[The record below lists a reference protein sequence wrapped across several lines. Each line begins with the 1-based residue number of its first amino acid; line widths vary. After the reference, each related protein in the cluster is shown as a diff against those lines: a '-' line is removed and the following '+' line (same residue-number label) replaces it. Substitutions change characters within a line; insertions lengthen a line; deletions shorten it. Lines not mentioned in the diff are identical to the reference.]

1 MLALWVF
8 HAPVAG
14 PAAKQESVRPRP
26 SSVASAEKTS
36 KSNSLS
42 PQDGPWMA
50 SRNHFAGIWKAGEC
64 PPLPP
69 ISTPA
74 KGAADGEVRQQVWCI
89 PPGETVTAMMAIVP
103 DPVHTH
109 MSLVFDR
116 SIEAINLATES
127 ANYVM
132 DRYWLPWR
140 PAALA
145 GSAESSAREGM
156 AESQPGLLLF
166 RWNGSAAQD
175 GEPGS
180 SGATLLYVFLV
191 SDTST
196 DGINGAQ
203 FSRAVDYIQ
212 QLCTGLQHCYGK
224 TDAIRILG
232 PTFSGSLYSLRRLVQ
247 SRATQQ
253 FVAYSGTV
261 SSRCA
266 QENQGL
272 AKSTKECTTSVAM
285 PVTNL
290 KFQSLVMDTETAVG
304 NFMRWL
310 ETDDHID
317 CTRQPDV
324 AILSE
329 AATAYGKASRSPAS
343 VSLNTAKAS
352 DSSSMRAG
360 KAAASGESAQ
370 NLCYASFAYPREISM
385 LRNAYGKSAASPP
398 PPGSQNYLP
407 LDLADLEPNKIDET
421 PEFSRSQSPLSK
433 EAVLMDFA
441 NEMRREHYK
450 YIGIIGSNVL
460 DVMFLANFLRTSCPD
475 IRIFV
480 LNSDLLF
487 ERDSENAPYIGTLAL
502 ATYPMIGRD
511 LRWAG
516 AAQDLPRLPF
526 GDGYEE
532 GQFNAALYLLKGL
545 LPQEITAVPYEAT
558 GSFADADSSTGLQPV
573 LPLWVT
579 VVGTSGFWPVQVLR
593 GTETAGTMD
602 RDSHWR
608 LEASDYSPAWKAA
621 TIVLSAIALLEVLVL
636 LIATPVLSRLH
647 DFAVAAP
654 ACSDRLFFINVAS
667 ANLALCLAL
676 AAEPAWMYGKEAG
689 HVVPLISVIAAI
701 AIAAVVLTCYYVNQ
715 TCYSQKKIPG
725 KADPKLVGMQALY
738 TGIWVF
744 ALVGALIW
752 WALLGSDRGHYGLF
766 FSYRAIHLATGVSP
780 LTPMLPL
787 WACMYAWSIFEIVRL
802 RFNNSARPRLN
813 VAAGFPG
820 SRSEYDIAHSVRRYF
835 LDRNYVI
842 AFFVALGVWLMAFN
856 PRRPFQLFEEAQFG
870 WLYEVWFVL
879 VVMVMLSSG
888 FRLGQIWMELRKL
901 LRELERSPI
910 RDAFSRL
917 KGESWS
923 PIWQSGGEED
933 AWTNMSRS
941 FDVLKQ
947 IRLCSKSLD
956 EGLKTSIG
964 QAEKARA
971 EVRAL
976 VYPGSGQQVSGEP
989 SALAAEVLRTRK
1001 ELSRSLQE
1009 KFSAI
1014 QNVLAAVLHRALLV
1028 LQQEWDRRCL
1038 PEKEAYAES
1047 ASSQV
1052 IVYCADQKPAQH
1064 EEKDERTVPLLEQ
1077 YVALRYVAFI
1087 RAVLGH
1093 VRLLLIFLAISFSL
1107 MLISLNV
1114 YSFEPHQSLIWS
1126 FTTIFGVIAIM
1137 AIGVLM
1143 EAHRNEILSRV
1154 SGTKPNELGWAF
1166 YARVISLGAAPLITL
1181 LATHFPSI
1189 GKFLLSFFQPGLEAL
1204 K

>member
-1 MLALWVF
+1 MLALWMF
-8 HAPVAG
+8 HAPVSG
-14 PAAKQESVRPRP
+14 PAAKQEPVRPRP

-36 KSNSLS
+36 KSSSPS

-69 ISTPA
+69 VSTLA
-74 KGAADGEVRQQVWCI
+74 KSAVASKLRQQVWCI
-89 PPGETVTAMMAIVP
+89 PPNERVMAMMAIVP

-109 MSLVFDR
+109 MSLFFDR
-116 SIEAINLATES
+116 SIDAINLATES

-140 PAALA
+140 PATLA
-145 GSAESSAREGM
+145 GSAEPSGQEA
-156 AESQPGLLLF
+156 ATESQPGLLLF
-166 RWNGSAAQD
+166 RWNGSAAED
-175 GEPGS
+175 GEPDAN
-180 SGATLLYVFLV
+180 GATLLYVFLV

-203 FSRAVDYIQ
+203 FSRAVDYIRQ
-212 QLCTGLQHCYGK
+212 VCTGAQPCYGK

-247 SRATQQ
+247 SQAKQQSKTTQQ
-253 FVAYSGTV
+253 FIAYSGTV

-272 AKSTKECTTSVAM
+272 AGSPLECTTPQDNSLKV
-285 PVTNL
+285 PNL
-290 KFQSLVMDTETAVG
+290 KFQSLVTDTETAVR
-304 NFMRWL
+304 NFMSWL
-310 ETDDHID
+310 QTDDLID
-317 CTRQPDV
+317 CKRQNDV

-329 AATAYGKASRSPAS
+329 AATAYGKASRPPGNVSPDSAKVS
-343 VSLNTAKAS
+343 VSSSIRTGEPGAA
-352 DSSSMRAG
+352 SSSA
-360 KAAASGESAQ
+360 K
-370 NLCYASFAYPREISM
+370 NPCYASFAYPREISM
-385 LRNAYGKSAASPP
+385 LRNAYGKNAASPA

-407 LDLADLEPNKIDET
+407 LDLADLEPNKSDEI
-421 PEFSRSQSPLSK
+421 PEFSRSQGPLSK

-502 ATYPMIGRD
+502 ATYPMIGRN

-516 AAQDLPRLPF
+516 AGQGLPRLPF

-545 LPQEITAVPYEAT
+545 VPQEITAVPYEVT
-558 GSFADADSSTGLQPV
+558 GSFAEPNSSTGLQPI

-579 VVGTSGFWPVQVLR
+579 VVGTSGFWPVQVLPGR
-593 GTETAGTMD
+593 ETAGNILH
-602 RDSHWR
+602 DSQWR
-608 LEASDYSPAWKAA
+608 LEPSDYSPAWKAV
-621 TIVLSAIALLEVLVL
+621 TIVLSAIAFLEVLVL
-636 LIATPVLSRLH
+636 LIATPVTSRLH

-654 ACSDRLFFINVAS
+654 ACSDRLLFINIAS

-676 AAEPAWMYGKEAG
+676 AAEPAWSHGWKAG
-689 HVVPLISVIAAI
+689 DVVPLISVIAAI
-701 AIAAVVLTCYYVNQ
+701 AIAAVLLTCYHVNQ
-715 TCYSQKKIPG
+715 TCYRQKKMSG
-725 KADPKLVGMQALY
+725 KADLKLVGMQALY
-738 TGIWVF
+738 LGIWVF

-752 WALLGSDRGHYGLF
+752 WALLASERGHYGLF

-787 WACMYAWSIFEIVRL
+787 CACMYSWSIFEIVRL
-802 RFNNSARPRLN
+802 RFNDSARPRLS

-820 SRSEYDIAHSVRRYF
+820 FRTEKDIAVSVSRYF

-842 AFFVALGVWLMAFN
+842 AFFAALGVWLMAFN

-888 FRLGQIWMELRKL
+888 FRLGQIWMELRRL

-910 RDAFSRL
+910 REAFSRL

-923 PIWQSGGEED
+923 PIWQSGGEDD

-941 FDVLKQ
+941 FEVIRQ

-956 EGLKTSIG
+956 DDLKSSI
-964 QAEKARA
+964 EKTENAR
-971 EVRAL
+971 EKIRAL
-976 VYPGSGQQVSGEP
+976 VYPAREVPPTRMEVS
-989 SALAAEVLRTRK
+989 LY
-1001 ELSRSLQE
+1001 LQE

-1014 QNVLAAVLHRALLV
+1014 QELLAEVLKRALFV
-1028 LQQEWDRRCL
+1028 LQQEWDKRCS
-1038 PEKEAYAES
+1038 PEIETQGKSPA
-1047 ASSQV
+1047 SQV
-1052 IVYCADQKPAQH
+1052 IVYCADQKPAPKG
-1064 EEKDERTVPLLEQ
+1064 EKDERTVPLLEQ

-1126 FTTIFGVIAIM
+1126 FTAIFGVIAIM